1 MKSRNINI
9 ILGVEITFKTTGEA
23 VKYSCGLIYP
33 HRGVGVIMIWVEA
46 AY

>member
-9 ILGVEITFKTTGEA
+9 ILGVDIAFKAAGET
-23 VKYSCGLIYP
+23 VKYSCGFIYP
-33 HRGVGVIMIWVEA
+33 HRGVGVVMVWVEA